1 MCEPTITRLFIN
13 STVRLAEKRLRYE
26 KVMAD
31 LKREQEIIDEQQSKV
46 SGGEAIGVDEEF

>member
-46 SGGEAIGVDEEF
+46 SGGKAIGVDEEF

>member
-31 LKREQEIIDEQQSKV
+31 LKCEQEIIDEQQSKV
-46 SGGEAIGVDEEF
+46 SGGKAIGVDEEF